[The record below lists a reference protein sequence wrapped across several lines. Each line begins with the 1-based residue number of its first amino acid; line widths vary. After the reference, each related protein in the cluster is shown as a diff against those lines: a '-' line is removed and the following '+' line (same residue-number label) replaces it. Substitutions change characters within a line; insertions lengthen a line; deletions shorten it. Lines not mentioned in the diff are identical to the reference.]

1 MSIGISLLSVGGLLA
16 VFCVLIGLWRLASV
30 STSAYGLRLAG
41 LGLLL
46 AFVVAVLRRFDA
58 NAAVSPLTTFNL
70 RLAATALLAGAA
82 VAWWRSRRVPGI
94 SHEQRM
100 AWCNGMGAAGV
111 LSVAALELIA
121 RSPQGAALFAILAAA
136 LLAAI
141 SLSGALVTS
150 AKLRG
155 SAGYTVRLSG
165 RPALIG
171 ASLLAAIGLG
181 FYIARAAAAGISA
194 PIPYAGLIGLLAGT
208 GAICGLLITLPV
220 IAADLP
226 IAASVGNALTG
237 AAAAL
242 LGWVL
247 QIPVLMIIGMVVAGA
262 ATGLAQ
268 SSAKVLRRSIGDAL
282 FWEMSS
288 GPSAT
293 RPIDAGNAGMFLRYA
308 RKVIVVP
315 GYGLA
320 AAQAH
325 HKLAELINLLLAA
338 GVDVKVAVHP
348 SAGRFPGQLDGLL
361 ADAGIAP
368 HLNVQPAEGVDCFSG
383 ADIALVIGAN
393 DVVNPSAAGIKSL
406 PLFGMSILNVG
417 LAKTLYVIKRGQGSG
432 FAGIA
437 NPTFHGENCSMV
449 HGDAQSVL
457 AEMIEAMKRGEL
469 AVAA

>member
-1 MSIGISLLSVGGLLA
+1 MSIGNALLSGGGLLA
-16 VFCVLIGLWRLASV
+16 VFCLLVGLWRLASV

-41 LGLLL
+41 VGLLL
-46 AFVVAVLRRFDA
+46 AIVVGVLRRFDA
-58 NAAVSPLTTFNL
+58 NAAASPPTTVNL
-70 RLAATALLAGAA
+70 GLAGSALLAGVA
-82 VAWWRSRRVPGI
+82 VSWWRSRRAPGI

-100 AWCNGMGAAGV
+100 AWCNGMGAAAV

-121 RSPQGAALFAILAAA
+121 RAPQGAALFAILAAT

-141 SLSGALVTS
+141 ALSGALVTS
-150 AKLRG
+150 AKLREG
-155 SAGYTVRLSG
+155 AGYSVRLSG

-171 ASLLAAIGLG
+171 ASLLAALG
-181 FYIARAAAAGISA
+181 AGFFVARAAAAGISA
-194 PIPYAGLIGLLAGT
+194 PIPYAGLIGSFAGA

-226 IAASVGNALTG
+226 IAVSVGNALTG
-237 AAAAL
+237 AAVAL

-247 QIPVLMIIGMVVAGA
+247 QIPALMIIGMIVAGA
-262 ATGLAQ
+262 GMSLAQ
-268 SSAKVLRRSIGDAL
+268 SSAKVLRRSIADAL
-282 FWEMSS
+282 FWEAGS
-288 GPSAT
+288 GPAAI

-348 SAGRFPGQLDGLL
+348 SAGRIPGQLDGLL

-368 HLNVQPAEGVDCFSG
+368 HLNVQPAEGVDSFSG

-406 PLFGMSILNVG
+406 PLFGMAVFNVG
-417 LAKTLYVIKRGQGSG
+417 LAKTLYVIKRGQGPG

-437 NPTFHGENCSMV
+437 NQTFHGENCSMV
-449 HGDAQSVL
+449 YGDAQSVL